1 MLDSESPRNKG
12 ESRLWRVARDKL
24 LLVLAAILLIALAG
38 STFWIAE
45 DRGINTAWI
54 FAAWLSVLFILSVGR
69 SMGQKFSSPAFVL
82 YFLGWLVLH
91 VFISLVLIGYGWL
104 LFSPIVYCLELALG
118 YIIAVRLFGPVR
130 KRS

>member
-1 MLDSESPRNKG
+1 MHSESLRRKS
-12 ESRLWRVARDKL
+12 ESRLWRVVRDKL
-24 LLVLAAILLIALAG
+24 LLVSTAIVLIVVAG

-45 DRGINTAWI
+45 DRGINPAWI

-69 SMGQKFSSPAFVL
+69 SMRQKFSSPAFVV

-91 VFISLVLIGYGWL
+91 VFVSFVLIGYGWL

-118 YIIAVRLFGPVR
+118 YVIAARLFGPVR